1 MLKDG
6 FTQEFCQ
13 DFRENICKN
22 LPQIK
27 SEKICRDKLRAGEVT
42 EVRARNLLE
51 DTYIFV
57 VAGNVTYIIYIYID
71 MLLTSLLLRG
81 MFLIWRIRRAR
92 HSFFGL
98 YLQNHAID

>member
-6 FTQEFCQ
+6 FAQEFCQ

-98 YLQNHAID
+98 YLKNHAID